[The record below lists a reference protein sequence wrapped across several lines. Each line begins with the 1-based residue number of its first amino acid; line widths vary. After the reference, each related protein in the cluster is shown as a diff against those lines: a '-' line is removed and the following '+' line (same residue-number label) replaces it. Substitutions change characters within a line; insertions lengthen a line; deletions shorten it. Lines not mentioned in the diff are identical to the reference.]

1 MKESVFRLMLCLIED
16 KMKTNKDF
24 KLSKSTK
31 RILSLMRGDSR
42 GHWKKM
48 MIEAEV
54 LEKRAKLAKLSVK
67 TEKGEV

>member
-1 MKESVFRLMLCLIED
+1 MI
-16 KMKTNKDF
+16 TNKDF

-31 RILSLMRGDSR
+31 RILSSMTGESR

-54 LEKRAKLAKLSVK
+54 AEKRAKLAKLSGMK
-67 TEKGEV
+67 SQTNTGEE

>member
-1 MKESVFRLMLCLIED
+1 
-16 KMKTNKDF
+16 MKTNKDF